1 MLRRKKTNAACQFA
15 IDSGAFYTRFYSTT
29 HGLLFEQPSIAVL
42 DMDHPIGGSKAV
54 NSFGDEAEALIQREL
69 DGLRSINP
77 VQSDQHN
84 DLGLRAKML
93 CYFLAATTRAGVI
106 SRSPSI
112 SLMLNQDCSPI
123 TRARLSHACTTA
135 GARSIEI
142 QDAATAAFYGTQLA
156 SSQPCIMID
165 FGASGSRMFAI
176 ENGKVVH
183 QQNLFCGGDAFD
195 SAIVDGMLERFN
207 LFISNSRAREID
219 SQQVDCLSVKT
230 NTMTRFTVSSTTV
243 NQLLQPTLEKLSQS
257 ISIGLS
263 HIDNSLKDAAYETGI
278 KICGGGAL
286 LSRIC
291 GGGALL
297 SRMDQLVM
305 AATESWRPLTCRLKS
320 CASHSPAMFVA
331 LHRFKLRT
339 KQKFSSRHFWNCAP
353 DPDTA
358 STSHV

>member
-207 LFISNSRAREID
+207 LFISNSRAREIKHSVAAATPQSIVQYTND

-286 LSRIC
+286 LSR
-291 GGGALL
+291 
-297 SRMDQLVM
+297 MDQLVM
-305 AATESWRPLTCRLKS
+305 AATDLPVEVVRQPLTCNVRGA
-320 CASHSPAMFVA
+320 ASLQIEDKTEIQQPA
-331 LHRFKLRT
+331 LLELC
-339 KQKFSSRHFWNCAP
+339 S
-353 DPDTA
+353 
-358 STSHV
+358 